1 MSAATG
7 GSRQRVRD
15 ALVARNMALDIVE
28 LDASTR
34 TAVEAADA
42 VGCDVAQ
49 IVKSLVF
56 RGLHTGQAVLATVS
70 GRNRLDEQRLAAVLG
85 EPVGRADADFVRKTT
100 GFAIG
105 GVAPIGHIQPLTV
118 FIDQALFQYSEIWA
132 AAGTP
137 RSVFRLTPDQL
148 RELTGGEV
156 VKLSG

>member
-118 FIDQALFQYSEIWA
+118 FIDQDLFQYSEIWA

>member
-15 ALVARNMALDIVE
+15 ALAARNMALDIVE

>member
-15 ALVARNMALDIVE
+15 ALAARNMALDIVE

-118 FIDQALFQYSEIWA
+118 FIDQDLFQYSEIWA